1 MARSFFQRAAKLA
14 GIGENQ
20 QKNAA
25 ARASDLP
32 EVKQRPIDRNPVEPP
47 KLLSIYD
54 DTDVC
59 RVLGLRKRI
68 VVAARTEK
76 TRGQDWAVEGEH
88 VGMTGDWIL
97 RKNPSVDLKNLQ
109 PIKNRDGIVTVRII
123 GRATN
128 NQVLIGQK
136 VCDGRKVMV
145 RVRDGRDHFRG
156 DEMDTRLI
164 GTMHQFIESLTPEK
178 Y

>member
-14 GIGENQ
+14 GIGENR

-25 ARASDLP
+25 AGEPDLP
-32 EVKQRPIDRNPVEPP
+32 EEKLRPVERTPVEPP
-47 KLLSIYD
+47 KLMSIYD

-164 GTMHQFIESLTPEK
+164 GTMHQFIESLNPEK